1 MSVTET
7 VFDRQAMKEEIAA
20 AVQRVIDREDFILGE
35 DVARFE
41 AEAAEYLGVKH
52 AVGLNSG
59 TDAFRISLAAIGIK
73 PGDEVILPPFCFIS
87 DAAAVV
93 LEGGT
98 PVFADIDPGTC
109 NLDVRRIEEKIT
121 PRTRAIIPAHMY
133 GVPVDMDPLLALV
146 RDRNL
151 VLIEDA
157 CQAFGATYRG
167 KKAGSFGD
175 FAGFS
180 FYPTK
185 PIGCYG
191 DAGLVVTSRD
201 EYAERIRMVR
211 NHGSR
216 KRYYHEFI
224 GFSSRLDTIQA
235 AVLRVELK
243 YFEQRLVRLESLKR
257 LYDEQLAGI
266 TAITLPPRQA
276 HIRTGCTHYTI
287 RASRRDALAAAL
299 GEAGIQC
306 GIFYPLSIHLQKAF
320 AHLGHKRGDFP
331 ESERAQAEVLSLP
344 FSVETGEEEIMK
356 VCGAV
361 RAFFTG

>member
-1 MSVTET
+1 MNVTDT
-7 VFDRQAMKEEIAA
+7 LFDRQTVKREIAA
-20 AVQRVIDREDFILGE
+20 AIQQVIDREDFILGE
-35 DVARFE
+35 EVSRFE
-41 AEAAEYLGVKH
+41 DEAAAYLGVKH

-59 TDAFRISLAAIGIK
+59 TDAFRIALAAIGVK

-87 DAAAVV
+87 DAAAVA

-98 PVFADIDPGTC
+98 PVFADIDPVTC
-109 NLDVRRIEEKIT
+109 NLDVRRVEEKIT
-121 PRTRAIIPAHMY
+121 PRTRAVIPAHMY
-133 GVPVDMDPLLALV
+133 GVPVDLDPLLELV
-146 RDRNL
+146 RAHGI

-167 KKAGSFGD
+167 QKAGSFGD

-191 DAGLVVTSRD
+191 DAGLVVTGSD
-201 EYAERIRMVR
+201 EYAERIKMVR

-216 KRYYHEFI
+216 KRYYHDFI

-243 YFEQRLVRLESLKR
+243 YFEQRLERLEVLKA
-257 LYDEQLAGI
+257 LYDRELAAVDGI
-266 TAITLPPRQA
+266 ALPVRRA
-276 HIRTGCTHYTI
+276 HIREGYTHYTI
-287 RASRRDALAAAL
+287 RTSRRDALAEHL
-299 GEAGIQC
+299 RGQGIQC
-306 GIFYPLSIHLQKAF
+306 GIYYPLCIHLQKAF
-320 AHLGHKRGDFP
+320 AHLGHAAGDFP

-344 FSVETGEEEIMK
+344 FSAASGEEEILR
-356 VCGAV
+356 VAGAV
-361 RAFFTG
+361 RAFFG